1 LNPSQDATPETV
13 AMAFLGAL
21 DAELWLEAAQWL
33 HPDSAEAFRTQ
44 QLELIR
50 MEEKWPNPPSSSDVH
65 FTGPAEMLRVR
76 NASEADAL
84 SASEVFA
91 RFAASVGPGAHS
103 SSHAPLR
110 LRRVLLGVERTT
122 SGATALYRSD
132 VYTGDT
138 PLPHF
143 PWWNDVRELR
153 LVKTPQGWRVQD
165 VNLGV
170 TGDGHLLLSGAQMA
184 LLRGGAW
191 LGSWRSDKGGEGGGG
206 NRLK

>member
-1 LNPSQDATPETV
+1 MAEPPKLLGCAFYRACRDAP
-13 AMAFLGAL
+13 G
-21 DAELWLEAAQWL
+21 Q
-33 HPDSAEAFRTQ
+33 
-44 QLELIR
+44 
-50 MEEKWPNPPSSSDVH
+50 K
-65 FTGPAEMLRVR
+65 RVR
-76 NASEADAL
+76 GRRAL
-84 SASEVFA
+84 RLGSIRAFCCLGRSRCPLEQPRSA
-91 RFAASVGPGAHS
+91 
-103 SSHAPLR
+103 LR